1 MKLKINKITS
11 LTAIFFMLL
20 TVLSFGSYNS
30 IEAGNNHHDDDDNC
44 GTETYTFD
52 HDGSN
57 SKVEVDFE
65 SNDRQIDVSGRNG
78 WSVTRVELDVE
89 DDNRSGFWQYST
101 GPLNNFNPNPGNRI
115 NRARVTVTKQCPTS
129 TPRNTPRPTP
139 TATPTSTATAT
150 ATPSVTPTST
160 PVATATPIATVS
172 PTAVPTDDPCEVDC
186 NEPTITPVPTT
197 VPTNDVCENI
207 DGIQYSVPEGKHLDA
222 SNKNCVEYSQ
232 AGAPEPKDSGIGGAE
247 VLGVSTGQ
255 VLGVSTMA
263 GTGAVED
270 AIFNSIFTLGSLL
283 TSFGIMK
290 NGKKVRN

>member
-65 SNDRQIDVSGRNG
+65 SNDRQIDVSDRNG

-139 TATPTSTATAT
+139 TLTPTSTATAAAT
-150 ATPSVTPTST
+150 ATPSGT
-160 PVATATPIATVS
+160 PVATVS
-172 PTAVPTDDPCEVDC
+172 PTAVPTEDPCVEDC
-186 NEPTITPVPTT
+186 NESTETPTATPSG
-197 VPTNDVCENI
+197 DVCENI

-263 GTGAVED
+263 GAGAVED